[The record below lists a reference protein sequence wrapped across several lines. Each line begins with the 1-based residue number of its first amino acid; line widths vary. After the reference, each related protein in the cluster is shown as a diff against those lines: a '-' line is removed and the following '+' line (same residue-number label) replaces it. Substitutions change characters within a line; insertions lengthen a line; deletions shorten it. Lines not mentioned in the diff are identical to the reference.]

1 VKKRCVVASL
11 SLFLIPAT
19 ANAEIKTH
27 TGGHTPAAAAE
38 LRCVRLE
45 YLLFFSCVACGVS
58 PRNIEAAGERE
69 RAQEEGTETDDPS
82 LFLHAKL
89 GTVLKTFHLKGN
101 CILVISSCSKIF
113 IQIPF
118 FSFVNSRFTAE
129 IYIFKISLPVLLI
142 FVYKNAECVPFLH
155 SLN

>member
-11 SLFLIPAT
+11 SLIPAT

-27 TGGHTPAAAAE
+27 AGGHTPAAAE

-58 PRNIEAAGERE
+58 PRNREAAGERK

-89 GTVLKTFHLKGN
+89 GTALKTFHPEGN
-101 CILVISSCSKIF
+101 CILVIGY
-113 IQIPF
+113 
-118 FSFVNSRFTAE
+118 RFLSA
-129 IYIFKISLPVLLI
+129 
-142 FVYKNAECVPFLH
+142 
-155 SLN
+155 